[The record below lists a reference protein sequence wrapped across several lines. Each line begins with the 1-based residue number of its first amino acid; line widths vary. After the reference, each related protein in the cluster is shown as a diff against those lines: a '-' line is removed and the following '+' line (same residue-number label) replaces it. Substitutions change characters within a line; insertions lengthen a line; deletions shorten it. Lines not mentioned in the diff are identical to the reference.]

1 MKWLLLLFLSSI
13 HLHNKNRSDRDC
25 RSDNWVLIRPVIFLA
40 VFGDVIV
47 DAADSTFDS
56 IA

>member
-1 MKWLLLLFLSSI
+1 MKWLPLLFLSSI